1 MNIKVSIVIPTFGR
15 PENLLRAISSVMR
28 QTYNNLE
35 IIVVDDNGKGSENQ
49 IKTEELLND
58 EKYKDIIYIVLPN
71 NKGGGIAR
79 NYGIEKASGEVIT
92 FLDDDDYYLCNKVEV
107 QLRHL
112 IVNNLDISLCDM
124 IIESDGSSRFKHS
137 KRYSNAK
144 RININEFLIDGV
156 AFTPM
161 IMVRKNILLS
171 AGGFLDT
178 PRFQDHTLML
188 KLFLIT
194 DKVGHV
200 ESKLFVHCSNMN
212 TRVSNSP
219 KSLKGFLIRHRLEN
233 YVMKNQGNIVEQVK
247 FNQCAQVSPFLYKR
261 RGYNKYVSFMIWS
274 LNYNLSV
281 KNVLL
286 TFARVLK
293 ISCLAIFKD

>member
-107 QLRHL
+107 
-112 IVNNLDISLCDM
+112 
-124 IIESDGSSRFKHS
+124 
-137 KRYSNAK
+137 
-144 RININEFLIDGV
+144 
-156 AFTPM
+156 
-161 IMVRKNILLS
+161 
-171 AGGFLDT
+171 
-178 PRFQDHTLML
+178 
-188 KLFLIT
+188 
-194 DKVGHV
+194 
-200 ESKLFVHCSNMN
+200 
-212 TRVSNSP
+212 
-219 KSLKGFLIRHRLEN
+219 
-233 YVMKNQGNIVEQVK
+233 
-247 FNQCAQVSPFLYKR
+247 
-261 RGYNKYVSFMIWS
+261 
-274 LNYNLSV
+274 
-281 KNVLL
+281 
-286 TFARVLK
+286 
-293 ISCLAIFKD
+293 